1 MAEQTVPILPSRDL
15 HESLDFW
22 ERLGFESV
30 GEPPETYGYV
40 ILRRGDLW
48 LHFYA
53 DPSVDPLS
61 TAASCYA
68 YVEDARA
75 LHDVWADGFTPDR
88 STGSR
93 IVAPVET
100 DYGLVEFAV
109 VDRSG
114 NLLRVGSFAAPS
126 ESQ

>member
-1 MAEQTVPILPSRDL
+1 MAERTVPILPSRDL
-15 HESLDFW
+15 HESLKFW
-22 ERLGFESV
+22 GRLGFDSV

-53 DPSVDPLS
+53 DSSVDPLT
-61 TAASCYA
+61 TAFSCYA
-68 YVEDARA
+68 YVDDARA
-75 LHDVWADGFTPDR
+75 LYAVWVDGFEPDA

-114 NLLRVGSFAAPS
+114 NLLRVGSPRG
-126 ESQ
+126 